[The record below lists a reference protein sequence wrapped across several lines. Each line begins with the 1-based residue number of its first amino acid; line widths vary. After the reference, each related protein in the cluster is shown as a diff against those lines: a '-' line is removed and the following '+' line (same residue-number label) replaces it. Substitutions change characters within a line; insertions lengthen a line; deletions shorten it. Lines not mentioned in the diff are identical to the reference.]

1 MLPRAVDAARR
12 LQTLPPEM
20 LLQATDDLSAE
31 PTLREASSDRR
42 AHPRIPGRNLHVTR
56 VRIPNRPAVS
66 LVDLSGGALLQIT
79 FRARPGS
86 RFAVQLQTPD
96 EKLELPFQLLRC
108 YVADIREGVT
118 YHAAGAFE
126 GLLDLEKFDGLLDL
140 EKMANRASDAVP
152 ALITALEQLQTAGQK
167 SAIQTRA
174 DAEFTET
181 LGEVIAMLRGGEAVD
196 LVALK
201 VKARLRQTYESLTIV
216 PSQSSNRGA
225 LTSVD
230 AFGYALTSRHA
241 LSVHDR
247 RVLKSNAQLI
257 SMLDACCR
265 EMREEFA
272 PPSPPLIYGT
282 ADWQAQ
288 SPPTTS
294 SSLTLD
300 DVLKAEAGGYRYG
313 AAALALRG

>member
-1 MLPRAVDAARR
+1 
-12 LQTLPPEM
+12 M
-20 LLQATDDLSAE
+20 LLQASTHELTFE
-31 PTLREASSDRR
+31 PALHESSSERR
-42 AHPRIPGRNLHVTR
+42 AHPRIPGRNLR

-66 LVDLSGGALLQIT
+66 LVDLSSGGALLQIT
-79 FRARPGS
+79 FPARPGS
-86 RFAVQLQTPD
+86 RFAVQLQTTG
-96 EKLELPFQLLRC
+96 ERLELPFQLLRC

-118 YHAAGAFE
+118 YHAAGAFDR
-126 GLLDLEKFDGLLDL
+126 LLDLQKLPS
-140 EKMANRASDAVP
+140 RASDAVP
-152 ALITALEQLQTAGQK
+152 TLITALEQLQTAGQK
-167 SAIQTRA
+167 SPIQTRA

-181 LGEVIAMLRGGEAVD
+181 LGEVIAMLRRGESVD

-201 VKARLRQTYESLTIV
+201 VKSRLTQTYESLTIV

-272 PPSPPLIYGT
+272 PISPQLVYSTG
-282 ADWQAQ
+282 DWTPAQ
-288 SPPTTS
+288 PAPTTG